1 VTPLFNAVRWLT
13 HHVTEVAVESRLLPG
28 GRHAAVEYREASA
41 SMPMRRRSLNE
52 AAHKLPVQVGAH
64 PRSR

>member
-1 VTPLFNAVRWLT
+1 MTVLFNVVRWLT
-13 HHVTEVAVESRLLPG
+13 HHVMEVTVESRLPPG
-28 GRHAAVEYREASA
+28 GRHAAVDYREASD

-64 PRSR
+64 GRSR